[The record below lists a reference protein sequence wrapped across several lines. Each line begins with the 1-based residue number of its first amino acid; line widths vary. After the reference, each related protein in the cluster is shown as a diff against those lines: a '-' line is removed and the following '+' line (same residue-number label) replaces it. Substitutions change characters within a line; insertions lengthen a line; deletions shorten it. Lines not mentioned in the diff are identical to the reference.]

1 MSMMMT
7 GRDVKDLAARALRA
21 RALAHAPYSRYR
33 VGAAVRTAGRRPK
46 IFTGCNVEN
55 RSYGATIC
63 AERVALCKAVSEGK
77 KKFTAIAIA
86 TGGKEPAPPCGVCL
100 QFMTEFGSDLI
111 VILVAAQSKKMEITS
126 LRELLPVQFT
136 F

>member
-1 MSMMMT
+1 MSMMLT
-7 GRDVKDLAARALRA
+7 GRDVKDLARKALRA

-77 KKFTAIAIA
+77 KKFAAIAIA

-111 VILVAAQSKKMEITS
+111 VILVAAKSKKMEITS
-126 LRELLPVQFT
+126 LRELLPVQFAW
-136 F
+136 